1 MSAHRAGPSRIS
13 RRQFMVRGT
22 GALAGVITAL
32 LSVPAVGFL
41 LSPLWAT
48 TPESW
53 VTVQGGPIDDIP
65 EGLPTARIAAVATNS
80 GPPAPAVNRI
90 VYVVKYQGQLYAF
103 SNICTHMQCD
113 VHWEASLSL
122 FECPCHGGLYSITGR
137 NVGGPP
143 PQPLPQW
150 VHRTYQDAAG
160 HTYLQIANRLE
171 EQI

>member
-1 MSAHRAGPSRIS
+1 MSQGRIS

-22 GALAGVITAL
+22 GAMAGLITAM

-41 LSPLWAT
+41 LSPLWQAT
-48 TPESW
+48 REIW

-65 EGLPTARIAAVATNS
+65 ENLPTARIAAVPLGS
-80 GPPAPAVNRI
+80 GPPAPAVTRV
-90 VYVVKYQGQLYAF
+90 VYVVKTQGKLYAF

-113 VHWEASLSL
+113 VHWEPSLDL
-122 FECPCHGGLYSITGR
+122 FECPCHGGLYAMTGR

-150 VHRTYQDAAG
+150 VHRTYQDAMG
-160 HTYLQIANRLE
+160 HTYLQVANRLE

>member
-1 MSAHRAGPSRIS
+1 MSTGRIS

-22 GALAGVITAL
+22 GAMAGLITAM
-32 LSVPAVGFL
+32 LSVPALGFL
-41 LSPLWAT
+41 LSPLWAST
-48 TPESW
+48 KEIW

-65 EGLPTARIAAVATNS
+65 EGLPIARIASVPIGS

-90 VYVVKYQGQLYAF
+90 VYVTKYQGKLYAF

-113 VHWEASLSL
+113 VHWEPSLSL
-122 FECPCHGGLYSITGR
+122 FECPCHGGLYAITGR

-150 VHRTYQDAAG
+150 VHRVQVDAQG
-160 HTYLQIANRLE
+160 KHYLQIANRLE